1 MASPAATECTATG
14 ARVDPR
20 RPDAG
25 RRTLL
30 LAAGCGGAV
39 ALLVAATFVPR
50 LPVAFEDP
58 LYWELWRL
66 RALRVALAAVVG
78 GGLALGGAVYQA
90 LLRNALAEPYTLG
103 VSSGAALGAAAG
115 FLLGVSGTWL
125 WLPKL
130 SLLALAGA
138 LTALAIIF
146 TLARARAA
154 HDVARL
160 LLAGVCVSYVASAG
174 ILLAAFLLRR
184 PVTND
189 LLVWMVG
196 SLGVYRASACVEIAV
211 VLGVVGLLAI
221 RSHRE
226 LDLLSLGES
235 LAATRGVAVG
245 RIVWVGF
252 AAVGVLTAVIVAN
265 CGPIGFV
272 GLIVP
277 HIVRG
282 IVGVRTLPVLVGSLI
297 TGAVFLAA
305 CDALARSVAA
315 NFDTPVGIFTNII
328 GAGVFCWLLLTRAGS
343 PARA

>member
-1 MASPAATECTATG
+1 MSFAGATERSATESRPPGRTG
-14 ARVDPR
+14 ARR
-20 RPDAG
+20 RP
-25 RRTLL
+25 LV
-30 LAAGCGGAV
+30 LAVVGIGAFL
-39 ALLVAATFVPR
+39 LLVAATFVPAI
-50 LPVAFEDP
+50 PVRWDEALF
-58 LYWELWRL
+58 WELWRL
-66 RALRVALAAVVG
+66 RATRVVLAALVG

-115 FLLGVSGTWL
+115 FLLNVSGTWL
-125 WLPKL
+125 WVPRL

-138 LTALAIIF
+138 LLALTTIF
-146 TLARARAA
+146 ILARARAA
-154 HDVARL
+154 HDIARL

-174 ILLAAFLLRR
+174 ILLSAFLLHR

-189 LLVWMVG
+189 LLIWMVG
-196 SLGVYRASACVEIAV
+196 SLGVFRWSASMEIGVVLAV
-211 VLGVVGLLAI
+211 VAVLAL
-221 RSHRE
+221 RWHRE
-226 LDLLSLGES
+226 LDLLSLGET

-245 RIVWVGF
+245 RLVWLGF
-252 AAVGVLTAVIVAN
+252 ASVGVLTAVIVAN

-297 TGAVFLAA
+297 VGAVFLAA
-305 CDALARSVAA
+305 CDVLARSIAP

-328 GAGVFCWLLLTRAGS
+328 GAGVFCWLLLTRGSS